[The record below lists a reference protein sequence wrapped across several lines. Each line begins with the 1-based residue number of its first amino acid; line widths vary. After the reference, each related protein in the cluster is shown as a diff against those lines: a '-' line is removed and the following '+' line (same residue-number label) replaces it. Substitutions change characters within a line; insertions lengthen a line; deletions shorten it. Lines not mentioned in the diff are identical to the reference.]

1 MKVINIFMNSKLY
14 PRVDA
19 APLSSTKK
27 VVLGTVLNKYL
38 ITVEVLIHYLL
49 RLKRQ
54 PLPSKDH
61 RKFDLNSPSDFW
73 GEIGWA
79 WKNPS
84 GALKLP

>member
-27 VVLGTVLNKYL
+27 VVSGTVLNKYL

-49 RLKRQ
+49 R
-54 PLPSKDH
+54 
-61 RKFDLNSPSDFW
+61 
-73 GEIGWA
+73 
-79 WKNPS
+79 
-84 GALKLP
+84 

>member
-49 RLKRQ
+49 R
-54 PLPSKDH
+54 
-61 RKFDLNSPSDFW
+61 
-73 GEIGWA
+73 
-79 WKNPS
+79 
-84 GALKLP
+84 

>member
-1 MKVINIFMNSKLY
+1 MNSKLY

-54 PLPSKDH
+54 PLPSNQPFTNPTPKP
-61 RKFDLNSPSDFW
+61 KKLCWLYYYFSPKST
-73 GEIGWA
+73 
-79 WKNPS
+79 
-84 GALKLP
+84 L